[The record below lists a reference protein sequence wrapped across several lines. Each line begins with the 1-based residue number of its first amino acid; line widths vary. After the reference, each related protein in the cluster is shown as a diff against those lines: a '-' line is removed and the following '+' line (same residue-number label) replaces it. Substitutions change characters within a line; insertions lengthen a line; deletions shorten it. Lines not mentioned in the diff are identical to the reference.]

1 VEYVACSGVCLRV
14 AIADGQ
20 QREEFMAAISMR
32 SLGAAAAVLIVT
44 SSLAVAQAPPANPP
58 VRVRATV
65 EKVDGNKVM
74 VKLNNGENAMIVMPD
89 NARVLGVE
97 KAALGDVKVGNYV
110 GISSMPQADGTQK
123 AIHVHIFLDAQR
135 GVAEGHFPWDNR
147 PGSMMTNAA
156 VETIVAGNDGE
167 ALTVK
172 YKGEEKKIVVPSD
185 AIIVRYVPGDRAYLK
200 PGAKIFV
207 AGAQRQPDGSLQAAN
222 ISVGRDGLTP
232 PM

>member
-1 VEYVACSGVCLRV
+1 MNNRRLMLQTLGVAAGALV
-14 AIADGQ
+14 
-20 QREEFMAAISMR
+20 IS
-32 SLGAAAAVLIVT
+32 
-44 SSLAVAQAPPANPP
+44 SSLAIAQAPPAANPP

-65 EKVDGNKVM
+65 EKVDGNKLM
-74 VKLNNGENAMIVMPD
+74 VKLNNGQDATIVMPD

-97 KAALGDVKVGNYV
+97 KTTIGDVKVGNYI

-123 AIHVHIFLDAQR
+123 AIHVHIFLEAQR

-156 VETIVAGNDGE
+156 VDTTVAGNDGQT
-167 ALTVK
+167 LTVK
-172 YKGEEKKIVVPSD
+172 YKDGDKKVTVGSD
-185 AIIVRYVPGDRAYLK
+185 AIIVKYVPGDKADLK
-200 PGAKIFV
+200 PGAKIFI

>member
-1 VEYVACSGVCLRV
+1 MDTRRVVLKTLGV
-14 AIADGQ
+14 
-20 QREEFMAAISMR
+20 
-32 SLGAAAAVLIVT
+32 AAAALVV
-44 SSLAVAQAPPANPP
+44 SSTLAIAQAPPANPP
-58 VRVRATV
+58 VRVRATID
-65 EKVDGNKVM
+65 KVDGNKLM
-74 VKLNNGENAMIVMPD
+74 VKLANGQDATIAMPD

-97 KAALGDVKVGNYV
+97 KATIGDVKVGNYI

-123 AIHVHIFLDAQR
+123 AIHVHIFLEAQR

-156 VETIVAGNDGE
+156 VDTTVAGNDGQT
-167 ALTVK
+167 LTVK
-172 YKGEEKKIVVPSD
+172 YKDGEKKVVVPSD
-185 AIIVRYVPGDRAYLK
+185 ATIVKYVPGDKAELK
-200 PGAKIFV
+200 PGAKIFI